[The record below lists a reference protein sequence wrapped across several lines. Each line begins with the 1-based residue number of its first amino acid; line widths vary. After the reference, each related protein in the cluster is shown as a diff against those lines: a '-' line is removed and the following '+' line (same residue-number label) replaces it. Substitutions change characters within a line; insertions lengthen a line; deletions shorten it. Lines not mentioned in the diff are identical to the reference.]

1 MSRIL
6 LESVAELPGRR
17 PLRFAV
23 TSRRSV
29 PLVKLTTV
37 ANQPGFFR
45 LSAHGRENT
54 CRTT

>member
-1 MSRIL
+1 MSRIPV
-6 LESVAELPGRR
+6 ESVAELPGRR